1 MVNVQSLSSPAY
13 VEEMQATSGFY
24 QTLANSVFWAFSPD
38 DLNYGNAWTLWE
50 YAAFEYEHN
59 ETLVQNS
66 SFTTSD
72 LDMLF
77 NLASA
82 QQFGFNTPDSNGTL
96 KAMAGR
102 TYASFVLQELQHQVN
117 MNGSAA
123 PLTLLFGSFE
133 PMVAFFA
140 LSNLATGPS
149 ASRFNSLPLH
159 GSVMTFELYSVAQEP
174 LSQNE
179 TIPFPDTSDLM
190 VRFLFRN
197 GTDSDLLTEYAL
209 FGRGNSEDN
218 MSWDDFVTDMG
229 AFSLNDLVDWCQ
241 DCASGSLFCEALVAN
256 YESELGSGSG
266 SSKKAKALSPAVA
279 GVVGATVAL
288 AVTLIVGAIL
298 ALLGFRL
305 DYRPRE
311 KGDLNVLKR
320 SGSGGGFKGAEK
332 LASDTDLT
340 MKGGAGASIVR
351 HERVGSWELNEGP
364 DKKISALDKDIEN
377 GRGMNKSNYGR
388 PSEDGFGGVNPYGEP
403 VKALDAI

>member
-1 MVNVQSLSSPAY
+1 VENVQSLSSPAF
-13 VEEMQATSGFY
+13 VEEMQATEPFY
-24 QTLANSVFWAFSPD
+24 QSLANSVFWAFSLD
-38 DLNYGNAWTLWE
+38 DLNYANAWTLWE
-50 YAAFEYEHN
+50 YAAFQYQHN
-59 ETLVQNS
+59 ETLIQNS
-66 SFTTSD
+66 TFTSD
-72 LDMLF
+72 DLDTLY

-82 QQFGFNTPDSNGTL
+82 QQIGFNSPDSNGTL
-96 KAMAGR
+96 KAIAGR
-102 TYASFVLQELQHQVN
+102 TYASYVLQQFHHQIDS
-117 MNGSAA
+117 NGSAP

-133 PMVAFFA
+133 PMLAFFA

-159 GSVMTFELYSVAQEP
+159 GSVMTFELFSLAPEP

-179 TIPFPDTSDLM
+179 SIPFPDTSELW

-197 GTDSDLLTEYAL
+197 GTDSDLLTEYTL
-209 FGRGNSEDN
+209 FGRGNSEDD
-218 MSWDDFVTDMG
+218 MRWDDFVTDMG
-229 AFSLNDLVDWCQ
+229 AFSLNDLVDWCL
-241 DCASGSLFCEALVAN
+241 DCSSGSLFCEALLLN
-256 YESELGSGSG
+256 YDSEIGSGP
-266 SSKKAKALSPAVA
+266 SKKVKPLSPPVA
-279 GVVGATVAL
+279 GVVGATVSI
-288 AVTLIVGAIL
+288 VVMLIVGAIL

-364 DKKISALDKDIEN
+364 DKKISALDKDIET